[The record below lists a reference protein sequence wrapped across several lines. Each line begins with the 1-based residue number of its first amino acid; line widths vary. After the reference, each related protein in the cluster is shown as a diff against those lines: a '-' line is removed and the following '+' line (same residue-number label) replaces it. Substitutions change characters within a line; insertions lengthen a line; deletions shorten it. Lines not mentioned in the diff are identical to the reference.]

1 MKNPKKRSLVSLLS
15 FAFFVLLMFTAC
27 APSVSNDI
35 EDNDNGQDEIEELPG
50 LSGTSW
56 EWSGVKLEL
65 SETNIT
71 MNGGTS
77 CSYSY
82 DKETREGT
90 ASALGAF
97 TVSEDFLQLVFPSFM
112 GGGEAVFGNSAAA
125 IIGTKW
131 RLNQGLLEFR
141 PAKVKLHRI
150 EYDYSF
156 DAASKKGA
164 VTAQWGKPGAFSVSE
179 DGNSIT
185 FSDYRD
191 SGLTVVFTKVTEGG
205 PSVND
210 ASLLGSDW
218 WWDGTSLHLD
228 FITENT
234 TLLWSISGYY
244 EPPILFDYRY
254 NTGTKTGGI
263 VNGRNSVGTKYD
275 LGDFSISGNV
285 LNFVQYGP
293 YPHGAV
299 FYNQE

>member
-1 MKNPKKRSLVSLLS
+1 MKKRFSKYVCFVLRPL
-15 FAFFVLLMFTAC
+15 FVLLLFSAC

-35 EDNDNGQDEIEELPG
+35 EDNGKVQEETEELPG

-56 EWSGVKLEL
+56 ELDGVRLEFKN
-65 SETNIT
+65 ETEVT
-71 MNGGTS
+71 MGTASYS
-77 CSYSY
+77 CSY
-82 DKETREGT
+82 DKETQEGN
-90 ASALGAF
+90 ALTLGDF
-97 TVSEDFLQLVFPSFM
+97 TVSEDFLQLVFSSFM
-112 GGGEAVFGNSAAA
+112 GGGEAVFGNRVAV

-131 RLNQGLLEFR
+131 RLNHGLLEFGL
-141 PAKVKLHRI
+141 AKVKLHRI

-156 DAASKKGA
+156 DAASKTGV
-164 VTAQWGKPGAFSVSE
+164 VTAEWGKPGAFSLSE

-185 FSDYRD
+185 FSDYRN
-191 SGLTVVFTKVTEGG
+191 SGLTVVFTKVTESS
-205 PSVND
+205 PPIDST
-210 ASLLGSDW
+210 SLLGSDW
-218 WWDGTSLHLD
+218 WWDSSSLHLD

-254 NTGTKTGGI
+254 DTRTKTGGI

-275 LGDFSISGNV
+275 LGNFSISGNV